1 MLTASKKR
9 LQAKRDFV
17 PDVTLWIA
25 MNLLDKR
32 LAAGLS
38 QRQLAEKAGVSFR
51 RLQSLE
57 TAETDNVTIKTLGA
71 LAQALGVKLKDLL
84 KERTDYLKV

>member
-1 MLTASKKR
+1 MLNVAKKR
-9 LQAKRDFV
+9 LQAKRAFV

-71 LAQALGVKLKDLL
+71 LAQALGIKLKDLL
-84 KERTDYLKV
+84 KERTDYVRV

>member
-1 MLTASKKR
+1 MQTASKKR
-9 LQAKRDFV
+9 LNAKRDFV

-25 MNLLDKR
+25 MNLLDRR
-32 LAAGLS
+32 LASGLS

-71 LAQALGVKLKDLL
+71 LALALGVKLKDLL
-84 KERTDYLKV
+84 KERGDYVRV